1 MRQFFYNLFR
11 QTATR
16 FWLCVIVGAVYLW
29 KDSASAESM
38 AIASFCIVLAVAY
51 AIDIRA
57 SKMHSDDEETRRGHG
72 LWRE

>member
-16 FWLCVIVGAVYLW
+16 FWLSLVVAGVCLW
-29 KDSASAESM
+29 KDSASAVS
-38 AIASFCIVLAVAY
+38 ITVASFCVVIAVRY

-57 SKMHSDDEETRRGHG
+57 GKLRCDDEET
-72 LWRE
+72 